1 MSQANHAESLKM
13 KHAELESA
21 INEETS
27 RPLPDDVLITQLKR
41 HKLRIKDEL
50 AQLKH

>member
-1 MSQANHAESLKM
+1 MSQANHVETLKM
-13 KHAELESA
+13 KHAELEAA
-21 INEETS
+21 INEEIN

-50 AQLKH
+50 AQMKH